1 MEPIEIKVLDKGF
14 VRLINFMG
22 GDETVVLAARV
33 STGKGLKG
41 EEQDRKL
48 INYLMKHR
56 HETPFEHSVF
66 QFHISCPLFVAR
78 QWFRHR
84 IACITGDTELW
95 FDAPALWKR
104 ERRHRV
110 YKMTIA
116 EFYRKWHEGARPIPH
131 WRDPRIQL
139 YLPLRE
145 RLQQMHLRCLNEHTH
160 EIETTHVVDV
170 VQSGEKDVFRVTL
183 ADGKTIKASRDH
195 RFYTTE
201 GWQSLEQMVGLEM
214 TSSGRVTMSKEAYVY
229 TNGEPKWRSQS
240 WLQERRSQGAHVA
253 EIAQEAG
260 CSYHTVRKWLKKYG
274 LQFRPEET
282 RFVRGQ
288 IPWNKGKTYSLG
300 SRPLSPEHLE
310 AIRRARSGPN
320 SNFWKGGIT
329 PRKDMVFLNRNRY
342 RIYERDNYT
351 CRLCG
356 QRGGQLHAHH
366 VVPVWAD
373 PSRACDLN
381 NIVTLCVSC
390 HRRVQ
395 GRELEYIEH
404 LTGAPLPQLIH
415 RMKPR
420 RPQQK
425 LIAKPV
431 KVLKVEYVGR
441 EMTYDLAVCG
451 PYHNYIA
458 NGLVVHNSYNERSGR
473 YVEYEDE
480 FYLPERLR
488 LQAKSNKQASEFG
501 EIPNE
506 RELIQMIQETYD
518 LVYERYKKLLAAGVA
533 RELARAILPLSLY
546 TQFYWT
552 INARSLMNF
561 INLRADAGAQ
571 WEIRQYAEAI
581 AKIFKAKMPWTWE
594 AFVQYVWRGENPAIT
609 L

>member
-1 MEPIEIKVLDKGF
+1 MAMEPIEIKVLDKGF
-14 VRLINFMG
+14 VRLIDFMG

-48 INYLMKHR
+48 IHYLMKHR

-95 FDAPALWKR
+95 FDAPALWER
-104 ERRHRV
+104 ARRHRV
-110 YKMTIA
+110 YKMTVA
-116 EFYRKWHEGARPIPH
+116 EFYRKWHEGARAIPH

-214 TSSGRVTMSKEAYVY
+214 TSSGRVTMSKDAYVY

-240 WLQERRSQGAHVA
+240 WLHERRAQGARVA

-260 CSYHTVRKWLKKYG
+260 CSYHTIRKWLKKYG
-274 LQFRPEET
+274 LQFRP
-282 RFVRGQ
+282 
-288 IPWNKGKTYSLG
+288 
-300 SRPLSPEHLE
+300 
-310 AIRRARSGPN
+310 
-320 SNFWKGGIT
+320 
-329 PRKDMVFLNRNRY
+329 
-342 RIYERDNYT
+342 YT

-381 NIVTLCVSC
+381 NIVTLCASC

-395 GRELEYIEH
+395 GHELEYIEH
-404 LTGAPLPQLIH
+404 LTGAPLPQPI
-415 RMKPR
+415 PR
-420 RPQQK
+420 VQPCRPKQK

-431 KVLKVEYVGR
+431 KVLKVEYAGR
-441 EMTYDLAVCG
+441 EMTYDLVVCG

-458 NGLVVHNSYNERSGR
+458 NGFVVHNSYNERSGR

-480 FYLPERLR
+480 FYLPDRLR

-506 RELIQMIQETYD
+506 RELIQMLQETYE
-518 LVYERYKKLLAAGVA
+518 LVYERYKKLLASGVA

-561 INLRADAGAQ
+561 INLRADASAQ

-594 AFVQYVWRGENPAIT
+594 AFVQYVWRGENPAIQP
-609 L
+609 